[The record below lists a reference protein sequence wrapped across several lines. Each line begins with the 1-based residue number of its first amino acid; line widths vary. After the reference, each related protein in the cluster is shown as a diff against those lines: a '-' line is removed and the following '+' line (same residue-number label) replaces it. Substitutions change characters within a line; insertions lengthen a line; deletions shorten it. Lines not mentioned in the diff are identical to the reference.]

1 MSVSIH
7 KNDSSLLQQ
16 ELAQL
21 DEELV
26 LLAGQWVKPSSCYRF
41 LANPPHVLYNTNCPE
56 ALMDKIEYILSKYN
70 TPDEG
75 RA

>member
-7 KNDSSLLQQ
+7 TNDSSLLQQ

-21 DEELV
+21 DEEMV
-26 LLAGQWVKPSSCYRF
+26 LLGGHWVRPSNCYRF
-41 LANPPHVLYNTNCPE
+41 SANPPHVLYNTNCPE
-56 ALMDKIEYILSKYN
+56 SLMEKIERILSKY
-70 TPDEG
+70 TIPDEG